1 MLQLLLGRFIIRKS
15 QVCLQFIIYF
25 VFPAQLGMVQRR
37 IVSRKFRSLLLAKK
51 QIEQSFTICCDSFF
65 MLSKIVFFFLQLL
78 NICGNPSV
86 R

>member
-37 IVSRKFRSLLLAKK
+37 IVSRKFRSLLFAKK
-51 QIEQSFTICCDSFF
+51 QIEQSFTFCCDSFF
-65 MLSKIVFFFLQLL
+65 MLSKIVFFCLQLM